1 MMTDRAQILA
11 KFPSPTAGLGLLYRI
26 EFVGGRLTDSGLVE
40 FGSLMVVDM
49 LMLAAI
55 RDRLLGQE
63 RHDTSPI
70 VERIELLEKR
80 HGSLRAAARAT
91 GIETSYLFRL
101 KNSEKLNPSDEV
113 LAALGLERVTYYRR
127 QEGSES

>member
-1 MMTDRAQILA
+1 MMTNRADILA
-11 KFPSPTAGLGLLYRI
+11 KFPSPTAGMTLGQRI

-63 RHDTSPI
+63 RYDTSPI
-70 VERIELLEKR
+70 VERIELLERR

-101 KNSEKLNPSDEV
+101 KNSEKLNPSDDV

-127 QEGSES
+127 KEEEE